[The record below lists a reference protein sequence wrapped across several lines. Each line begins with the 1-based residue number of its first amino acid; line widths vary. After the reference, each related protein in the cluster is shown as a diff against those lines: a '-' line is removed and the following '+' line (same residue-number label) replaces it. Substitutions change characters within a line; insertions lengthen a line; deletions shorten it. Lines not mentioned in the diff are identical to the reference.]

1 MYDFESLMEVVE
13 SLKELIGVV
22 ESCLRTE
29 GAILKHIPLQTSYI
43 DTHIQYTVM
52 QMDIWTLLRQ
62 FDGSIFG

>member
-22 ESCLRTE
+22 ESCFRTE
-29 GAILKHIPLQTSYI
+29 GTVLKHISLKTSCI

>member
-22 ESCLRTE
+22 ESCFRTE
-29 GAILKHIPLQTSYI
+29 GAVLKHIPLQTSYI